1 MCMGL
6 FILCIISHF
15 DYSAARWVPALPK
28 LLGKLLDEK
37 SSPLDKMTCGVE
49 GACSVTRGDSV
60 SASKALA
67 FVVIGGGFASFLR
80 TTLLNRAQDNIAQR
94 LRAKLFSAIL
104 TDRDMQWFV
113 SGEGVSAGKD
123 CSNMNGNKE
132 DPTAGKAEAV
142 SETSPSPSS
151 PGAVGSIL
159 TEDVNR
165 ASEAVTTVFANILR
179 SCSSCAFATY
189 HMLSLNPQLFGISVS
204 IIPVVGAAA
213 VVLNKFVK
221 KATARQ
227 RLCAEQAASFA
238 EERISHIETVK
249 LANREKD
256 EVEKYLQLQEECVQL
271 GRKVSSA
278 KGVFMGFMFAASGGA
293 LYMVFNAGGKAVA
306 DGRMTSGELT
316 SFATYSFLLGLGT
329 SGIFKALGELTQGLV
344 SADRV
349 YSLMDGVPDSKPGNA
364 PKEQS
369 RISSSESVESI
380 SLDNVSF
387 SYTSSP
393 DKTVLNNISLNL
405 QRGKVI
411 ALVGKNGSGK
421 TSLASVIAG
430 LYRPQ
435 GGTIS
440 LQPSGMDFNE
450 LDRQSQA
457 SLIQVVPQH
466 PALFDTTIKSNVTYS
481 NPNATDDD
489 IQKALLVANCNDF
502 ISKLD
507 DGLDFRVGR
516 NGMRLSGG
524 QRQRLALARAL
535 LSSPCVLILDEP
547 SSALDA
553 EGESAVKDAVR
564 ACREGDSGQPIGLLL
579 ITHKHQTLH
588 VADLV
593 VVLKE
598 GKIVETG
605 TYSELSKD
613 KGSALC
619 ELMSE
624 LV

>member
-1 MCMGL
+1 
-6 FILCIISHF
+6 
-15 DYSAARWVPALPK
+15 
-28 LLGKLLDEK
+28 
-37 SSPLDKMTCGVE
+37 MTCGVDE
-49 GACSVTRGDSV
+49 TCSVSPDPI

-80 TTLLNRAQDNIAQR
+80 TTMLNRAQDNIAQR
-94 LRAKLFSAIL
+94 LRTKLFSAIL

-113 SGEGVSAGKD
+113 SGEDSKAEKE
-123 CSNMNGNKE
+123 CSNNDRSN
-132 DPTAGKAEAV
+132 DDNTATIGKIVAV
-142 SETSPSPSS
+142 SEPSPSS
-151 PGAVGSIL
+151 PGAIGSIL
-159 TEDVNR
+159 TEDVSK
-165 ASEAVTTVFANILR
+165 ASESVTTVFANILR

-189 HMLSLNPQLFGISVS
+189 HMMSINPQLFGISVS
-204 IIPVVGAAA
+204 VIPVVGAAA

-221 KATARQ
+221 RATSRQ

-238 EERISHIETVK
+238 EERISLIETVK

-256 EVEKYLQLQEECVQL
+256 EVEKYMLLQEECTQL

-278 KGVFMGFMFAASGGA
+278 KGIFMGFMFAASGGA
-293 LYMVFNAGGKAVA
+293 LYMVFDSGGRAVA

-329 SGIFKALGELTQGLV
+329 SGVFKALGESTQGLV

-349 YSLMDGVPDSKPGNA
+349 YSLMDGSPNTKPNNSPQELSSISNFVPVK
-364 PKEQS
+364 
-369 RISSSESVESI
+369 SI
-380 SLDNVSF
+380 SLENISF

-393 DKTVLNNISLNL
+393 EKSVLKNISLQL
-405 QRGKVI
+405 ERGKVV

-430 LYRPQ
+430 LFRPQ
-435 GGTIS
+435 AGKIT

-450 LDRQSQA
+450 LDRQSQV

-466 PALFDTTIKSNVTYS
+466 SALFDTTIKNNVTYS
-481 NPNATDDD
+481 NPNATDDEVE
-489 IQKALLVANCNDF
+489 KALLAANCNEF
-502 ISKLD
+502 ISKLNEGID
-507 DGLDFRVGR
+507 CRVGR

-535 LSSPCVLILDEP
+535 LSNPCVLVLDEP

-553 EGESAVKDAVR
+553 EGESAVKDAVH
-564 ACREGDSGQPIGLLL
+564 ACRDGDGGQPIGLLL
-579 ITHKHQTLH
+579 ITHKHQTLK
-588 VADLV
+588 VADLI
-593 VVLKE
+593 VVLKDGE
-598 GKIVETG
+598 IVETG

-613 KGSALC
+613 AGSALC